1 MKKVVYKLFLA
12 LVFILRKLPVSLR
25 RGFFRIL
32 AKLAYL
38 FSSKTNKIIETNLN
52 FVFDGKNEKFKKLDK
67 NEIEEIKKYSY
78 FNMLLWAQSLIENL
92 DVTDV
97 ELKKDVTIENQEII
111 EKLKN
116 ENKAIIFISAHYGN
130 MDMAGTYMNRMIV
143 QTHQVMRKSNFEEI
157 DEFIIK
163 AREACGSKVILRSGA
178 VKKLV
183 KALMKKEAISLII
196 DQNIN
201 SKDGTEVEF
210 LGKKAYQSST
220 SSLLA
225 RKFNAVIVPIA
236 MFNKGN
242 YKYKMKVYEPILPIK
257 TQNEENDI
265 KELSQLQANA
275 LSAIILED
283 KKQWF
288 WPHKRF
294 KNHYREIYEKNTNNK

>member
-12 LVFILRKLPVSLR
+12 LVFILRKLPVSSR
-25 RGFFRIL
+25 RGFFRFL
-32 AKLAYL
+32 AKIAYS
-38 FSSKTNKIIETNLN
+38 FSSKTNQIIETNLN

-67 NEIEEIKKYSY
+67 NEIEEIKRYSY
-78 FNMLLWAQSLIENL
+78 LNMLLWAQSLIENL
-92 DVTDV
+92 DVTDE
-97 ELKKDVTIENQEII
+97 ELRKNVTIENKEII
-111 EKLKN
+111 DKLINEK
-116 ENKAIIFISAHYGN
+116 KAIIFISAHYGN
-130 MDMAGTYMNRMIV
+130 IDMGGTYMNKMIV
-143 QTHQVMRKSNFEEI
+143 KTHQVMRKSNFEEI

-163 AREACGSKVILRSGA
+163 AREACGSKVILRKGA

-236 MFNKGN
+236 IFNEED
-242 YKYKMKVYEPILPIK
+242 YKYKMKIYEPIAPIK
-257 TQNEENDI
+257 TENEENDI

>member
-1 MKKVVYKLFLA
+1 MMKKFVYKLFLI
-12 LVFILRKLPVSLR
+12 LVFVLRKLPTFIR
-25 RGFFRIL
+25 RAFFRSL
-32 AKLAYL
+32 AKIAYL
-38 FSSKTNKIIETNLN
+38 LSFKTNRIIEANLN
-52 FVFDGKNEKFKKLDK
+52 LVFNNSLEKKEK
-67 NEIEEIKKYSY
+67 EEIKKYSY
-78 FNMLLWAQSLIENL
+78 YNMILWAQSLIENL
-92 DVTDV
+92 DVSDE
-97 ELKKDVTIENQEII
+97 ELKKNVTIENKNII

-116 ENKAIIFISAHYGN
+116 ENKAIILISSHYGN
-130 MDMAGTYMNRMIV
+130 IDMLNTCINRMV
-143 QTHQVMRKSNFEEI
+143 SSTHQVMRQSNFKEL

-163 AREACGSKVILRSGA
+163 AREKCGSKMILRSGA

-183 KALMKKEAISLII
+183 KALMKKEVVSLLI

-201 SKDGTEVEF
+201 SKEGTEVEF

-225 RKFNAVIVPIA
+225 RKFDAVIVPIA
-236 MFNKGN
+236 IFNQDD
-242 YKYKMKVYEPILPIK
+242 YKYKLKIYDPIYSVK
-257 TQNEENDI
+257 TENEENDI

-294 KNHYREIYEKNTNNK
+294 KSHYREIYEKNSDNK

>member
-1 MKKVVYKLFLA
+1 MKKFVYKLFLI
-12 LVFILRKLPVSLR
+12 LVFVLRKLPTFIR
-25 RGFFRIL
+25 RAFFRSL
-32 AKLAYL
+32 ARIAYL
-38 FSSKTNKIIETNLN
+38 LSFKTNRIIEANLN
-52 FVFDGKNEKFKKLDK
+52 LVFNNSLEKKEK
-67 NEIEEIKKYSY
+67 EEIKKYSY
-78 FNMLLWAQSLIENL
+78 YNMILWAQSLIENL
-92 DVTDV
+92 DVSDE
-97 ELKKDVTIENQEII
+97 ELKKNVTIENKNII

-116 ENKAIIFISAHYGN
+116 ENKAIILISSHYGN
-130 MDMAGTYMNRMIV
+130 IDMLNTCINRMV
-143 QTHQVMRKSNFEEI
+143 SSTHQVMRQSNFKEL

-163 AREACGSKVILRSGA
+163 AREKCGSKMILRSGA

-183 KALMKKEAISLII
+183 KALMKKEVVSLLI

-201 SKDGTEVEF
+201 SKEGTEVEF

-225 RKFNAVIVPIA
+225 RKFDAVIVPIA
-236 MFNKGN
+236 IFNQDD
-242 YKYKMKVYEPILPIK
+242 YKYKLKIYDPIYSVK
-257 TQNEENDI
+257 TENEENDI

-294 KNHYREIYEKNTNNK
+294 KSHYREIYEKNSDNK